1 MEKLTEKELMCLIDR
16 LIEEKIEKNQE
27 FLRFTFYEVM
37 VKEKV
42 PNSQENEFNMLAKN
56 KLNNMRYIVYLQDQE
71 FIYNEAKMR
80 VQPNELL
87 IAVKER

>member
-1 MEKLTEKELMCLIDR
+1 MGKLTEKELMCLIDR

>member
-1 MEKLTEKELMCLIDR
+1 MCLIDR
-16 LIEEKIEKNQE
+16 LIEEKIEQNQE

>member
-1 MEKLTEKELMCLIDR
+1 MEKNRSKGENLQRQIIR
-16 LIEEKIEKNQE
+16 WKNE
-27 FLRFTFYEVM
+27 DFLRFTFYEVM

-42 PNSQENEFNMLAKN
+42 PNSQENEFNMLAKY

>member
-16 LIEEKIEKNQE
+16 LIEEKIEQNQE

-80 VQPNELL
+80 IQPNELL

>member
-16 LIEEKIEKNQE
+16 LIEEKIEQNQE

>member
-1 MEKLTEKELMCLIDR
+1 MQKLTEKELMYIIDKLVER
-16 LIEEKIEKNQE
+16 KIEENED
-27 FLRFTFYEVM
+27 FLRFTFYEVI

-42 PNSQENEFNMLAKN
+42 PNRKKKEFNMLAKN